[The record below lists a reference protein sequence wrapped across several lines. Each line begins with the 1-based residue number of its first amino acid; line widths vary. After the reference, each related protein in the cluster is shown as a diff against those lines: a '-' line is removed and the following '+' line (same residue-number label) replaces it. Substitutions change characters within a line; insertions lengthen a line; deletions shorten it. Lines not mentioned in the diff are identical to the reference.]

1 MTFDEDVARLEA
13 IAAELGR
20 DGVALDRALELF
32 EEGVARL
39 RRASAEL
46 VRVEAQV
53 ALLVEQAEGVFTL
66 RPIRD
71 RGVGGADGGADGGA
85 GAGAER
91 SAGGR

>member
-66 RPIRD
+66 RPMRD
-71 RGVGGADGGADGGA
+71 RGDGGAGGGADGGA
-85 GAGAER
+85 R
-91 SAGGR
+91 SGRGSRT